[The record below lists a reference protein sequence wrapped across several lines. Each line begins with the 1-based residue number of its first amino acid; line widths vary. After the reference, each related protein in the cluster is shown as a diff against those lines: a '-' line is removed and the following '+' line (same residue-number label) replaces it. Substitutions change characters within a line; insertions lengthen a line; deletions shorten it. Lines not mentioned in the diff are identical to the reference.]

1 MLDTSKFV
9 DLSVALTG
17 VQDLDPQLVQAYL
30 DRMVAQFGAAE
41 VSMLL
46 NEFASVVTQS
56 GRDEASNQQALG
68 QRIVGNPA
76 FAPLAEQIIYLWY
89 VSAMYL
95 PDPGNPARERWV
107 YGSAEHYDRALIWR
121 VIGGHAPM
129 TPGRNGSFWAE
140 PPAPGAA

>member
-17 VQDLDPQLVQAYL
+17 VQDLDPQLVQAYMERL
-30 DRMVAQFGAAE
+30 TAQFGAGA

-46 NEFASVVTQS
+46 NEFASIVTQF
-56 GRDEASNQQALG
+56 GCDEQSNQQALG

-107 YGSAEHYDRALIWR
+107 YGSADQYDRALIWR

-129 TPGRNGSFWAE
+129 KPGRNASFWAE
-140 PPAPGAA
+140 PPAPGDA